1 MKWGALLSLA
11 VVVVV
16 EARVIARTVTIFLG
30 RGPSFTTMVSARI
43 KGEQT
48 FTKDGRIC
56 LKRVLKMNR
65 KQRVTNN

>member
-1 MKWGALLSLA
+1 MKWGALLSLL
-11 VVVVV
+11 VVVV
-16 EARVIARTVTIFLG
+16 EARVIARTVTTLLG

-48 FTKDGRIC
+48 FTQDGRLC
-56 LKRVLKMNR
+56 LKRALRMSR